1 MGLIR
6 EPLDVDLYIGGH
18 RRVTQK
24 ELDEISE
31 FIRNQ
36 KLQAAKSATATVR
49 NNAARSIALKKKK
62 QLA

>member
-6 EPLDVDLYIGGH
+6 EPLDVDFTVGH

-31 FIRNQ
+31 IIRNQ
-36 KLQAAKSATATVR
+36 KQQNVQPKLVVPAKRMATTLR
-49 NNAARSIALKKKK
+49 RKKV
-62 QLA
+62 LA

>member
-6 EPLDVDLYIGGH
+6 EPLDIDFTVGH

-31 FIRNQ
+31 FIRNH
-36 KLQAAKSATATVR
+36 
-49 NNAARSIALKKKK
+49 K
-62 QLA
+62 QQNVVYEKHFI